1 MDIRLYI
8 DEDAMAQALI
18 RRLRA
23 RGADVLTAF
32 EADMMGRDDAAQ
44 LAFAIAQERTLYTF
58 NVGDFCR
65 LHADYMERGN
75 HHSGIIV
82 MPRQRYGIGG
92 QIRALLEIIQTKTAE
107 DLKDR
112 LIFLRL

>member
-8 DEDAMAQALI
+8 DEDAMAHALLQG
-18 RRLRA
+18 LRA
-23 RGADVLTAF
+23 RGADVLTAL
-32 EADMMGRDDAAQ
+32 EADMMGRDDPAQ
-44 LAFAIAQERTLYTF
+44 LAFAISQERTLYSF

-65 LHADYMERGN
+65 LHAEYMEQGK
-75 HHSGIIV
+75 HHAGIIV

-92 QIRALLEIIQTKTAE
+92 QIRALLEIVQTKTADE
-107 DLKDR
+107 LKDR